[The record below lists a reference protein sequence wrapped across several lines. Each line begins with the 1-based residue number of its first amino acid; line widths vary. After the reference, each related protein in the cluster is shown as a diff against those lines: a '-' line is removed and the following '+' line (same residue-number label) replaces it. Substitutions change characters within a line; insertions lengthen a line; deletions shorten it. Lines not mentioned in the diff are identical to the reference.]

1 MINGNDLIRQT
12 VETNL
17 GTNKGEWFLDIDEG
31 IEFSNL
37 LGKEKTEETI
47 KNEILQGLS
56 QVDSSFYLTHFS
68 FEFNKLQRKLRV
80 EFAAQNEEGETI
92 EGGQEWH

>member
-1 MINGNDLIRQT
+1 MINGNELTRQT
-12 VETNL
+12 VETVL

-37 LGKEKTEETI
+37 LGKEKSEEII
-47 KNEILQGLS
+47 KNEILQGLL
-56 QVDSSFYLTHFS
+56 QVDSSFVLTKFS
-68 FEFNKLQRKLRV
+68 FEFDKVQRKLKV